1 MFEKEMTLKQAC
13 PLEYQGAQCA
23 FKDSM
28 IRGLCN
34 SHYVSRFAAFFIDA
48 GA

>member
-1 MFEKEMTLKQAC
+1 MCGTLRQTC
-13 PLEYQGAQCA
+13 PEPKPGAQCA